1 MHAVKMEQSHLK
13 CLLIL
18 QWAVIFILFVKLRR
32 SMELLQHRPPVT
44 TSGDSKPTLASAGAA
59 REVSAKVCS
68 AEVDYRTEYAE
79 LPPFTLPEDIA
90 FIMGEDTNG
99 DLKPFPAADF
109 LKSLEIMRCTLNDA
123 LRIART
129 TTGPRGPT
137 GPKGT
142 KPGPRGP
149 SGKNGKNGKDGKC
162 RS

>member
-1 MHAVKMEQSHLK
+1 MDRSHLT
-13 CLLIL
+13 CLLSL
-18 QWAVIFILFVKLRR
+18 QWLVILLLLWKVKN
-32 SMELLQHRPPVT
+32 LQVYLSTPPLENT
-44 TSGDSKPTLASAGAA
+44 KPSAAEGGVIAAGAA

-68 AEVDYRTEYAE
+68 AGVDYRTEYAE

-137 GPKGT
+137 GPKGNT
-142 KPGPRGP
+142 GAA
-149 SGKNGKNGKDGKC
+149 GKDGPKGNTGATGKC
-162 RS
+162 KG